1 MLALALDM
9 GGTHIGCGVVEDDRL
24 LAHAAI
30 DCKGTASLA
39 DMLPILADK
48 LRTLLRDANPTT
60 RSCAGVTIGFPGIV
74 NARNGKILSTLK
86 KYEDAPEIDL
96 KAWARNEF
104 DLGLRIENDARM
116 AALGEQH
123 AGAGREIKNLVMVT
137 LGTGIGTGVILD
149 GRLLRGVHAHAGCFG
164 GHLAVKF
171 DGRLCHC
178 GNIGCAEAEASG
190 WSLPLIA
197 RDWSGFSKSSLIEVE
212 ELGFRELLLHA
223 QRGDNVAR
231 QIWERCLWVWAANA
245 VSLIHAYDP
254 EVLLLGGGVM
264 QNADPVLS
272 FVQDYVNKH
281 TWSSWGKTRVR
292 VAALGNAA
300 ALLGAI
306 PLLTEEMHDTTI

>member
-9 GGTHIGCGVVEDDRL
+9 GGSHIGCGVVEGDRL

-30 DCKGTASLA
+30 ACQGAASLA
-39 DMLPILADK
+39 NMLPTLADT
-48 LRTLLRDANPTT
+48 LRTLVHDANPTT
-60 RSCAGVTIGFPGIV
+60 RWAGVAIGFPGIV
-74 NARNGKILSTLK
+74 DARNGKILSTLK
-86 KYEDAPEIDL
+86 KYEDAPHIDL
-96 KAWARNEF
+96 EAWARNEF
-104 DLGLRIENDARM
+104 GLCLRIENDARM
-116 AALGEQH
+116 AALGEQY
-123 AGAGREIKNLVMVT
+123 AGAGRNIKNLVMMT

-164 GHLAVKF
+164 GHFAAKF
-171 DGRLCHC
+171 DGRRCHC

-197 RDWSGFSKSSLIEVE
+197 RDWPGFSKSSLTEVE
-212 ELGFRELLLHA
+212 ALGFRDLFLHA
-223 QRGDNVAR
+223 ERGDNVAR
-231 QIWERCLWVWAANA
+231 QIWERCLRVWAANV

-264 QNADPVLS
+264 QNAAPILS

-292 VAALGNAA
+292 AAALGNAA

-306 PLLTEEMHDTTI
+306 PLLTEEMHDATV